1 MKILVLTTTFPR
13 WKDDTTPA
21 FVYEL
26 SKRLQNEGFEIVV
39 LAPHHKEAKRFEIID
54 GMKVYRF
61 PYFYPRK
68 YQKLAYEGGILSNL
82 KRNHL
87 AKLQVPLLFLS
98 ELFYTIKIIKKE
110 RINFIHSH
118 WIIPSGL
125 VGAVCKRIFKKKHIL
140 TIHAAGLFGLKK
152 LPFKRKI
159 ADFIVKHCD
168 RITVVSSYIY
178 ERLLNLIEPKFA
190 NNIKTR
196 IKIVPMGV
204 NTALFRPK
212 VNKSKLKIKYNIKT
226 ENVLL
231 FIGRLVEK
239 KGLSY
244 LIQAMPKIVSKSP
257 NTELMICGDG
267 PLRKDLEQLVKKM
280 GLEKFVRFTGYVTG
294 RRKIDYLSL
303 SDILIVPSIVTQSGD
318 TEGLPVVILEGL
330 AAGKPVVASDVS
342 GVKDI
347 IKEGYNGFLVKQK
360 NPATIAEKVLVLIN
374 NKELMRNISRNALV
388 TSKKYDWGVIG
399 KKYAKLIRGRGI
411 WKL

>member
-1 MKILVLTTTFPR
+1 MKILILTTTFPR

-39 LAPHHKEAKRFEIID
+39 LAPHHKGAKRFEIMD

-61 PYFYPRK
+61 PYFWPAK
-68 YQKLAYEGGILSNL
+68 YQRLCYEGGILPNL
-82 KRNHL
+82 KRSNL
-87 AKLQVPLLFLS
+87 AKIQVPLLFLS
-98 ELFYTIKIIKKE
+98 ELFYAMKLIRKEKIDI
-110 RINFIHSH
+110 IHSH

-125 VGAVCKRIFKKKHIL
+125 VGAFCKRILRKKHIL

-152 LPFKRKI
+152 FPFKRKI
-159 ADFIVKHCD
+159 TDFIVKHCD

-178 ERLLNLIEPKFA
+178 EELLNLIQPKFV

-196 IKIVPMGV
+196 IKIVSMGV
-204 NTALFRPK
+204 NTALFRPN
-212 VNKSKLKIKYNIKT
+212 VDKSKLKIKYNIKI

-257 NTELMICGDG
+257 NTELIICGDG

-280 GLEKFVRFTGYVTG
+280 HLEKFIRFTGYVTG
-294 RRKIDYLSL
+294 QKKIDYFSL

-330 AAGKPVVASDVS
+330 AAGKAVVASNVS

-360 NPATIAEKVLVLIN
+360 DPAIIAEKVLELIN
-374 NKELMRNISRNALV
+374 NKELMRSISRNASV

-399 KKYAKLIRGRGI
+399 KKYVAIIKSVLR
-411 WKL
+411 

>member
-1 MKILVLTTTFPR
+1 MKILVLTTTFLR
-13 WKDDTTPA
+13 WKDDTTPT

-39 LAPHHKEAKRFEIID
+39 LAPHHKGAKKFEFMN

-61 PYFYPRK
+61 PYFYPKK
-68 YQKLAYEGGILSNL
+68 YQKLCYEGGILPNL
-82 KRNHL
+82 KRSNL
-87 AKLQVPLLFLS
+87 AKIQVPLLFLS
-98 ELFYTIKIIKKE
+98 ELFYAFKIIKKE
-110 RINFIHSH
+110 KIDIIHSH

-125 VGAVCKRIFKKKHIL
+125 VGAICKRILREKHIL

-152 LPFKRKI
+152 FPFKMKI
-159 ADFIVKHCD
+159 VDFIIKHCD

-178 ERLLNLIEPKFA
+178 RKLIDLIQPKFN
-190 NNIKTR
+190 NNIKT
-196 IKIVPMGV
+196 KIVILPMGV
-204 NTALFRPK
+204 NTTLFRPK
-212 VNKSKLKIKYNIKT
+212 VNKDKLKIKYNIKSK
-226 ENVLL
+226 NVLL
-231 FIGRLVEK
+231 FIGRLTEK

-244 LIQAMPKIVSKSP
+244 LIQAMPQIVSKSP
-257 NTELMICGDG
+257 NTTLIICGDG
-267 PLRKDLEQLVKKM
+267 PLRKESEELVKKM
-280 GLEKFVRFTGYVTG
+280 NLDKFVRFTGYVTG
-294 RRKIDYLSL
+294 QKKIDYFTL

-374 NKELMRNISRNALV
+374 NKELMRNISRNASV

-399 KKYAKLIRGRGI
+399 KKYVAIIKSVLRQL
-411 WKL
+411 K